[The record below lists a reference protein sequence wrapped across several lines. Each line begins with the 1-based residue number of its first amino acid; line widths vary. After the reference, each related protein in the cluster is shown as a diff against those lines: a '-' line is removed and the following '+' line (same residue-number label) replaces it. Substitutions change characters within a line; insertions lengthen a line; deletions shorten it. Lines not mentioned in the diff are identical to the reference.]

1 MSTPV
6 FCSIEEIKGS
16 VKEALQTRGYVI
28 VAGYSHRKHKYR
40 FCFSEEEV
48 EAERIAAQ
56 QMYKHLGKYG
66 YNKLYYGYLPEVPYL
81 PPTCKRAST
90 NGAEEFLVIRY
101 LAIRYGHD
109 GRPMPE
115 DWYPSGSDLKEWRAS
130 LTNADV
136 TVRWLSQGQY
146 GLGYNRDYG
155 IFILAKEHGEWVWPN
170 RAQLNLAYQSIVEAD
185 IPEENAVIH
194 IKPANTRGSVL
205 TKKKAMEKLFPE
217 ARIIEEK
224 WDNAYNCAF
233 SAANGD
239 DDSVDLRRE
248 VARTILNGNKTRSNV
263 RAMDPLGYGWEHEV
277 RIAADFLFHNK
288 PFDKYPFE
296 EVLLWMH
303 TFVDRGYPV
312 IFKGEA
318 ARYIIENMVT
328 YIQRPQGETGV
339 FDLRADKLADGISIL
354 TRTDEGAD
362 VRAEVTVGP
371 DCVALS
377 FEVISAVLAST
388 AERKGRLFDRF
399 VKDVLTAK
407 EPVIYFV
414 AGSDNK
420 TRRSLV
426 EGRELLATSLTPA
439 DILYLARQRGVN
451 MPAMV
456 VEKALPG
463 QRGLLVR
470 TNITK

>member
-1 MSTPV
+1 M
-6 FCSIEEIKGS
+6 
-16 VKEALQTRGYVI
+16 KESLQTRGYVI

-56 QMYKHLGKYG
+56 QMHKHLGKYG
-66 YNKLYYGYLPEVPYL
+66 YNSLYYGYCPEAPYL
-81 PPTCKRAST
+81 PPTDKRASA
-90 NGAEEFLVIRY
+90 NSAEEFLVIRY

-109 GRPMPE
+109 GRPFPE

-170 RAQLNLAYQSIVEAD
+170 RAQLNLAYQSIVEAN
-185 IPEENAVIH
+185 IPEEDAVVH
-194 IKPANTRGSVL
+194 IKPANTHGSAL

-224 WDNAYNCAF
+224 WNNAYNCAL
-233 SAANGD
+233 SATNGD

-248 VARTILNGNKTRSNV
+248 VARTILNGNNTRSNA
-263 RAMDPLGYGWEHEV
+263 RAMDPLGYEWEREV
-277 RIAADFLFHNK
+277 RTATAFLFHNK

-303 TFVDRGYPV
+303 TFVERGYPV
-312 IFKGEA
+312 IFKGNA
-318 ARYIIENMVT
+318 AHYIIESMVA
-328 YIQRPQGETGV
+328 YLKRPKKKTGA

-354 TRTDEGAD
+354 TRTDEG

-377 FEVISAVLAST
+377 FEVISTVLAST

-399 VKDVLTAK
+399 VKDVLTSK
-407 EPVIYFV
+407 EPVQYFV

-420 TRRSLV
+420 TRKSLV
-426 EGRELLATSLTPA
+426 DGRELLAIYLTPA
-439 DILYLARQRGVN
+439 DILYIARQRGVN
-451 MPAMV
+451 MPEMV

>member
-1 MSTPV
+1 M
-6 FCSIEEIKGS
+6 
-16 VKEALQTRGYVI
+16 KESLQTRGYVI

-56 QMYKHLGKYG
+56 QMHKHLGKYG
-66 YNKLYYGYLPEVPYL
+66 YNSLYYGYCPEAPYL
-81 PPTCKRAST
+81 PPTDKRASA
-90 NGAEEFLVIRY
+90 NSAEEFLVIRY

-109 GRPMPE
+109 GRPFPE

-170 RAQLNLAYQSIVEAD
+170 RAQLNLAYQSIVEAN
-185 IPEENAVIH
+185 IPEEDAVVH
-194 IKPANTRGSVL
+194 IKPANTHGSAL

-224 WDNAYNCAF
+224 WNNAYNCAL
-233 SAANGD
+233 SATNGD

-248 VARTILNGNKTRSNV
+248 VARTILNGNKTRSNA
-263 RAMDPLGYGWEHEV
+263 RAMDPLGYEWEREV
-277 RIAADFLFHNK
+277 RTATAFLFHNK

-303 TFVDRGYPV
+303 TFVERGYPV
-312 IFKGEA
+312 IFKGNA
-318 ARYIIENMVT
+318 AHYIIESMVA
-328 YIQRPQGETGV
+328 YLKRPKKKTGA

-354 TRTDEGAD
+354 TRTDEG

-399 VKDVLTAK
+399 VKDVLTSK
-407 EPVIYFV
+407 EPVQYFV

-420 TRRSLV
+420 TRKSLV
-426 EGRELLATSLTPA
+426 DGRELLAIYLTSA
-439 DILYLARQRGVN
+439 DILYIARQRGVN
-451 MPAMV
+451 MPEMV

>member
-6 FCSIEEIKGS
+6 FCSIKEIEGS
-16 VKEALQTRGYVI
+16 VKESLQTRGYVI

-56 QMYKHLGKYG
+56 QMHKHLGKYG
-66 YNKLYYGYLPEVPYL
+66 YNSLYYGYCPEAPYL
-81 PPTCKRAST
+81 PPTDKRASA
-90 NGAEEFLVIRY
+90 NSAEEFLVIRY

-109 GRPMPE
+109 GRPFPE

-170 RAQLNLAYQSIVEAD
+170 RAQLNLAYQSIVEAN
-185 IPEENAVIH
+185 IPEEDAVVH
-194 IKPANTRGSVL
+194 IKPANTHGSAL

-224 WDNAYNCAF
+224 WNNAYNCAL
-233 SAANGD
+233 STTNGD

-248 VARTILNGNKTRSNV
+248 VARTILNGNNTRSNA
-263 RAMDPLGYGWEHEV
+263 RAMDPLGYEWEREV
-277 RIAADFLFHNK
+277 RTATAFLFHNK

-303 TFVDRGYPV
+303 TFVERGYPV
-312 IFKGEA
+312 IFKGDA
-318 ARYIIENMVT
+318 AHYIIESMVA
-328 YIQRPQGETGV
+328 YLKRPKKKTGA

-354 TRTDEGAD
+354 TRTDEG

-399 VKDVLTAK
+399 VKDVLTSK
-407 EPVIYFV
+407 EPVQYFV

-420 TRRSLV
+420 TRKSLV
-426 EGRELLATSLTPA
+426 DGRELLAIYLTPA
-439 DILYLARQRGVN
+439 DILFIARQRGVN

>member
-6 FCSIEEIKGS
+6 FCSIKEIEGS
-16 VKEALQTRGYVI
+16 VKESLQTRGYVI

-56 QMYKHLGKYG
+56 QMHKHLGKYG
-66 YNKLYYGYLPEVPYL
+66 YNSLHYGYCPEAPYL
-81 PPTCKRAST
+81 PPTDKRASA
-90 NGAEEFLVIRY
+90 NSAEEFLVIRY

-109 GRPMPE
+109 GRPFPE

-170 RAQLNLAYQSIVEAD
+170 RAQLNLAYQSIVEAN
-185 IPEENAVIH
+185 IPEEDAVVH
-194 IKPANTRGSVL
+194 IKPANTHGSAR

-224 WDNAYNCAF
+224 WNNAYNCAL
-233 SAANGD
+233 SATNGD

-248 VARTILNGNKTRSNV
+248 VARTILNGNNTRSNA
-263 RAMDPLGYGWEHEV
+263 RAMDPLGYEWEREV
-277 RIAADFLFHNK
+277 RTATAFLFHNK

-303 TFVDRGYPV
+303 TFVERGYPV
-312 IFKGEA
+312 IFKGNA
-318 ARYIIENMVT
+318 AHYIIESMVA
-328 YIQRPQGETGV
+328 YLKRPKKKTGA

-354 TRTDEGAD
+354 TRTDEG

-399 VKDVLTAK
+399 VKDVLTSK
-407 EPVIYFV
+407 EPVQYFV

-420 TRRSLV
+420 TRKSLV
-426 EGRELLATSLTPA
+426 DGRELLAIYLTPA
-439 DILYLARQRGVN
+439 DILYIARQRGVN
-451 MPAMV
+451 MPEMV

>member
-1 MSTPV
+1 M
-6 FCSIEEIKGS
+6 
-16 VKEALQTRGYVI
+16 KESLQTRGYVI

-56 QMYKHLGKYG
+56 QMHKHLGKYG
-66 YNKLYYGYLPEVPYL
+66 YNSLYYGYCPEAPYL
-81 PPTCKRAST
+81 PPTDKRASA
-90 NGAEEFLVIRY
+90 NSAEEFLVIRY

-109 GRPMPE
+109 GRPFPE

-170 RAQLNLAYQSIVEAD
+170 RAQLNLAYQSIVEAN
-185 IPEENAVIH
+185 IPEEDAVVH
-194 IKPANTRGSVL
+194 IKPANTHGSAL

-224 WDNAYNCAF
+224 WNNAYNCAL
-233 SAANGD
+233 SATNGD

-248 VARTILNGNKTRSNV
+248 VARTIPNGNNTRSNA
-263 RAMDPLGYGWEHEV
+263 RAMDPLGYEWEREV
-277 RIAADFLFHNK
+277 RTATAFLFHNK

-303 TFVDRGYPV
+303 TFVERGYPV
-312 IFKGEA
+312 IFKGNA
-318 ARYIIENMVT
+318 AHYIIESMVA
-328 YIQRPQGETGV
+328 YLKRPKKKTGA

-354 TRTDEGAD
+354 TRTDEG

-399 VKDVLTAK
+399 VKDVLTSK
-407 EPVIYFV
+407 EPVQYFV

-420 TRRSLV
+420 TRKSLV
-426 EGRELLATSLTPA
+426 DGRELLAIYLTPA
-439 DILYLARQRGVN
+439 DILYIARQRGVN
-451 MPAMV
+451 MPEMV

>member
-1 MSTPV
+1 M
-6 FCSIEEIKGS
+6 
-16 VKEALQTRGYVI
+16 KESLQTRGYVI

-56 QMYKHLGKYG
+56 QMHKHLGKYG
-66 YNKLYYGYLPEVPYL
+66 YNSLYYGYCPEAPYL
-81 PPTCKRAST
+81 PPTDKRASA
-90 NGAEEFLVIRY
+90 NSAEEFLVIRY

-109 GRPMPE
+109 GRPFPE
-115 DWYPSGSDLKEWRAS
+115 DWYPSKTDLKEWRAS

-170 RAQLNLAYQSIVEAD
+170 KAQLNLAYQSIVAAN
-185 IPEENAVIH
+185 IPEEGTVIH
-194 IKPANTRGSVL
+194 IKVTDTPGYV
-205 TKKKAMEKLFPE
+205 TKKEAMEKLFPE

-224 WDNAYNCAF
+224 WDNAYNCAL
-233 SAANGD
+233 SATNGD
-239 DDSVDLRRE
+239 NNSKNPRLE
-248 VARTILNGNKTRSNV
+248 IARTILNGNNIRSNA
-263 RAMDPLGYGWEHEV
+263 RAMDPLGHEWEREV
-277 RIAADFLFHNK
+277 RTATAFLFHNK

-312 IFKGEA
+312 IFKGDA
-318 ARYIIENMVT
+318 AHYIIESMVA
-328 YIQRPQGETGV
+328 YLKRPKKKTGA
-339 FDLRADKLADGISIL
+339 FDLRAGKLADGISIL
-354 TRTDEGAD
+354 ARTDEG

-377 FEVISAVLAST
+377 FEVIEAVLAST
-388 AERKGRLFDRF
+388 AERKGRVFDLF
-399 VKDVLTAK
+399 VGDVRSSK
-407 EPVIYFV
+407 EPVQYFV
-414 AGSDNK
+414 AGSDNR

-426 EGRELLATSLTPA
+426 DGCELLATSLTPA
-439 DILYLARQRGVN
+439 DILYIASNRGIT
-451 MPAMV
+451 MPTMV

-470 TNITK
+470 THFAK

>member
-1 MSTPV
+1 M
-6 FCSIEEIKGS
+6 
-16 VKEALQTRGYVI
+16 KESLQTRGYVI

-56 QMYKHLGKYG
+56 QMHKHLGKYG
-66 YNKLYYGYLPEVPYL
+66 YNSLYYGYCPEAPYL
-81 PPTCKRAST
+81 PPTDKRASA
-90 NGAEEFLVIRY
+90 NSAEEFLVIRY

-109 GRPMPE
+109 GRPFPE

-170 RAQLNLAYQSIVEAD
+170 RAQLNLAYQSIVEAN
-185 IPEENAVIH
+185 IPEEDAVVH
-194 IKPANTRGSVL
+194 IKPANTHGSAL

-224 WDNAYNCAF
+224 WNNAYNCAL
-233 SAANGD
+233 SATNGD

-248 VARTILNGNKTRSNV
+248 VARTILNGNNTRSNA
-263 RAMDPLGYGWEHEV
+263 RAMDPLGYEWEREV
-277 RIAADFLFHNK
+277 RTATAFLFHNK
-288 PFDKYPFE
+288 PFDKYPLE

-303 TFVDRGYPV
+303 TFVERGYPV
-312 IFKGEA
+312 IFKGNA
-318 ARYIIENMVT
+318 AHYIIESMVA
-328 YIQRPQGETGV
+328 YLKRPKKKTGA

-354 TRTDEGAD
+354 TRTDEG

-399 VKDVLTAK
+399 VKDVLTSK
-407 EPVIYFV
+407 EPVQYFV

-420 TRRSLV
+420 TRKSLV
-426 EGRELLATSLTPA
+426 DGRELLAIYLTPA
-439 DILYLARQRGVN
+439 DILYIARQRGVN
-451 MPAMV
+451 MPEMV

>member
-1 MSTPV
+1 M
-6 FCSIEEIKGS
+6 
-16 VKEALQTRGYVI
+16 KESLQTRGYVI

-56 QMYKHLGKYG
+56 QMHKHLGKYG
-66 YNKLYYGYLPEVPYL
+66 YNSLYYGYCPEAPYL
-81 PPTCKRAST
+81 PPTDKRASA
-90 NGAEEFLVIRY
+90 NSAEEFLVIRY

-109 GRPMPE
+109 GRPFPE

-170 RAQLNLAYQSIVEAD
+170 KAQLNLAYQSIVEAN
-185 IPEENAVIH
+185 IPEEDAVVH
-194 IKPANTRGSVL
+194 IKPANTHGNAL

-224 WDNAYNCAF
+224 WNNAYNCAL
-233 SAANGD
+233 SATNGD

-248 VARTILNGNKTRSNV
+248 VARTILNGNNTRSNA
-263 RAMDPLGYGWEHEV
+263 RAMDPLGYEWEHEV
-277 RIAADFLFHNK
+277 RTATAFLFHNK

-303 TFVDRGYPV
+303 TFVERGYPV
-312 IFKGEA
+312 IFKGDA
-318 ARYIIENMVT
+318 AHYIIESMVA
-328 YIQRPQGETGV
+328 YLKRPKKKTGA

-354 TRTDEGAD
+354 TRTDEG

-399 VKDVLTAK
+399 VKDVLTSK
-407 EPVIYFV
+407 EPVQYFV

-420 TRRSLV
+420 TRKSLV
-426 EGRELLATSLTPA
+426 DGRELLAIYLTPA
-439 DILYLARQRGVN
+439 DILHIARQRGVN

-470 TNITK
+470 TNLPK

>member
-1 MSTPV
+1 M
-6 FCSIEEIKGS
+6 
-16 VKEALQTRGYVI
+16 KESLQTRGYVI

-56 QMYKHLGKYG
+56 QMHKHLGKYG
-66 YNKLYYGYLPEVPYL
+66 YNSLYYGYCPEAPYL
-81 PPTCKRAST
+81 PPTDKRASA
-90 NGAEEFLVIRY
+90 NSAEEFLVIRY

-109 GRPMPE
+109 GRPFPE

-170 RAQLNLAYQSIVEAD
+170 RAQLNLAYQSIVEAN
-185 IPEENAVIH
+185 IPEEDAVVH
-194 IKPANTRGSVL
+194 IKPANTHGSAL

-224 WDNAYNCAF
+224 WNNAYNCAL
-233 SAANGD
+233 SATNGD

-248 VARTILNGNKTRSNV
+248 VARTILNGNNTRSNA
-263 RAMDPLGYGWEHEV
+263 RAMDPLGYEWEREV
-277 RIAADFLFHNK
+277 RTATAFLFHNK

-303 TFVDRGYPV
+303 TFVERGYPV
-312 IFKGEA
+312 IFKGNA
-318 ARYIIENMVT
+318 AHYIIESMVA
-328 YIQRPQGETGV
+328 YLKRPKKKTGA

-354 TRTDEGAD
+354 TRTDEG

-399 VKDVLTAK
+399 VKDVLTSK
-407 EPVIYFV
+407 EPVQYFV

-420 TRRSLV
+420 TRKSLV
-426 EGRELLATSLTPA
+426 DGRELLAIYLTPA
-439 DILYLARQRGVN
+439 DILYIARQRGVN
-451 MPAMV
+451 MPEMV

>member
-1 MSTPV
+1 M
-6 FCSIEEIKGS
+6 
-16 VKEALQTRGYVI
+16 KESLQTRGYVI

-56 QMYKHLGKYG
+56 QMHKHLGKYG
-66 YNKLYYGYLPEVPYL
+66 YNSLHYGYCPEAPYL
-81 PPTCKRAST
+81 PPTDKRASA
-90 NGAEEFLVIRY
+90 NSAEEFLVIRY

-109 GRPMPE
+109 GRPFPE

-170 RAQLNLAYQSIVEAD
+170 RAQLNLAYQSIVEAN
-185 IPEENAVIH
+185 IPEEDAVVH
-194 IKPANTRGSVL
+194 IKPANTHGSAL

-224 WDNAYNCAF
+224 WNNAYNCAL
-233 SAANGD
+233 SATNGD

-248 VARTILNGNKTRSNV
+248 VARTILNGNNTRSNA
-263 RAMDPLGYGWEHEV
+263 RAMDPLGYEWEREV
-277 RIAADFLFHNK
+277 RTATAFLFHNK

-303 TFVDRGYPV
+303 TFVERGYPV
-312 IFKGEA
+312 IFKGNA
-318 ARYIIENMVT
+318 AHYIIESMVA
-328 YIQRPQGETGV
+328 YLKRPKKKTGA

-354 TRTDEGAD
+354 TRTDEG

-377 FEVISAVLAST
+377 FEVISTVLAST

-399 VKDVLTAK
+399 VKDVLTSK
-407 EPVIYFV
+407 EPVQYFV

-420 TRRSLV
+420 TRKSLV
-426 EGRELLATSLTPA
+426 DGRELLAIYLTPA
-439 DILYLARQRGVN
+439 DILYIARQRGVN
-451 MPAMV
+451 MPEMV

>member
-1 MSTPV
+1 M
-6 FCSIEEIKGS
+6 
-16 VKEALQTRGYVI
+16 KESLQTRGYVI

-56 QMYKHLGKYG
+56 QMHKHLGKYG
-66 YNKLYYGYLPEVPYL
+66 YNSLYYGYCPEAPYL
-81 PPTCKRAST
+81 PPTDKRASA
-90 NGAEEFLVIRY
+90 NSAEEFLVIRY

-109 GRPMPE
+109 GRPFPE

-170 RAQLNLAYQSIVEAD
+170 RAQLNLAYQSIVEAN
-185 IPEENAVIH
+185 IPEEDAVVH
-194 IKPANTRGSVL
+194 IKPANTHGSAL

-224 WDNAYNCAF
+224 WNNAYNCAL
-233 SAANGD
+233 SATNGD

-248 VARTILNGNKTRSNV
+248 VARTILNGNNTRSNA
-263 RAMDPLGYGWEHEV
+263 RAMDPLGYEWEREV
-277 RIAADFLFHNK
+277 RTATAFLFHNK

-303 TFVDRGYPV
+303 TFVERGYPV
-312 IFKGEA
+312 IFKGNA
-318 ARYIIENMVT
+318 AHYIIESMVA
-328 YIQRPQGETGV
+328 YLKRPKKKTGA

-354 TRTDEGAD
+354 TRTDEG

-399 VKDVLTAK
+399 VKDVLTSK
-407 EPVIYFV
+407 EPVQYFV

-420 TRRSLV
+420 TRKSLV
-426 EGRELLATSLTPA
+426 DGRELLAIYLTPA
-439 DILYLARQRGVN
+439 DILYIARQRGVN
-451 MPAMV
+451 MPEMV

-470 TNITK
+470 TNLTE

>member
-1 MSTPV
+1 M
-6 FCSIEEIKGS
+6 
-16 VKEALQTRGYVI
+16 KESLQTRGYVI

-56 QMYKHLGKYG
+56 QMHKHLGKYG
-66 YNKLYYGYLPEVPYL
+66 YNSLHYGYCPEAPYL
-81 PPTCKRAST
+81 PPTDKRASA
-90 NGAEEFLVIRY
+90 NSAEEFLVIRY

-109 GRPMPE
+109 GRPFPE

-170 RAQLNLAYQSIVEAD
+170 RAQLNLAYQSIVEAN
-185 IPEENAVIH
+185 IPEEDAVVH
-194 IKPANTRGSVL
+194 IKPANTHGSAL

-224 WDNAYNCAF
+224 WNNAYNCAL
-233 SAANGD
+233 SATNGD

-248 VARTILNGNKTRSNV
+248 VARTILNGNNTRSNA
-263 RAMDPLGYGWEHEV
+263 RAMDPLGYEWEREV
-277 RIAADFLFHNK
+277 RTATAFLFHNK

-303 TFVDRGYPV
+303 TFVERGYPV
-312 IFKGEA
+312 IFKGNA
-318 ARYIIENMVT
+318 AHYIIESMVA
-328 YIQRPQGETGV
+328 YLKRPKKKTGA

-354 TRTDEGAD
+354 TRTDEG

-399 VKDVLTAK
+399 VKDVLTSK
-407 EPVIYFV
+407 EPVQYFV

-420 TRRSLV
+420 TRKSLV
-426 EGRELLATSLTPA
+426 DGRELLAIYLTPA
-439 DILYLARQRGVN
+439 DILYIARQRGVN
-451 MPAMV
+451 MPEMV

-470 TNITK
+470 TNLPK

>member
-6 FCSIEEIKGS
+6 FCSIKEIEGS
-16 VKEALQTRGYVI
+16 VKESLQTRGYVI

-56 QMYKHLGKYG
+56 QMHKHLGKYG
-66 YNKLYYGYLPEVPYL
+66 YNSLYYGYCPEAPYL
-81 PPTCKRAST
+81 PPTDKRASA
-90 NGAEEFLVIRY
+90 NSAEEFLVIRY

-109 GRPMPE
+109 GRPFPE

-170 RAQLNLAYQSIVEAD
+170 RAQLNLAYQSIVEAN
-185 IPEENAVIH
+185 IPEEDTVVH
-194 IKPANTRGSVL
+194 IKPANTHGSAL

-224 WDNAYNCAF
+224 WNNAYNCAL
-233 SAANGD
+233 SATNGD

-248 VARTILNGNKTRSNV
+248 VARTILNGNNTRSNA
-263 RAMDPLGYGWEHEV
+263 RAMDPLGYEWEREV
-277 RIAADFLFHNK
+277 RTATAFLFHNK

-303 TFVDRGYPV
+303 TFVERGYPV
-312 IFKGEA
+312 IFKGDA
-318 ARYIIENMVT
+318 AHYIIESMVA
-328 YIQRPQGETGV
+328 YLKRPKKKTGA

-354 TRTDEGAD
+354 TRTDEG

-399 VKDVLTAK
+399 VKDVLTSK
-407 EPVIYFV
+407 EPVQYFV

-420 TRRSLV
+420 TRKSLV
-426 EGRELLATSLTPA
+426 DGRELLAIYLTPA
-439 DILYLARQRGVN
+439 DILYIARQRGVN

>member
-6 FCSIEEIKGS
+6 FCSIKEIEGS
-16 VKEALQTRGYVI
+16 VKESLQTRGYVI

-56 QMYKHLGKYG
+56 QMHKHLGKYG
-66 YNKLYYGYLPEVPYL
+66 YNSLYYGYCPEAPYL
-81 PPTCKRAST
+81 PPTDKRASA
-90 NGAEEFLVIRY
+90 NSAEEFLVIRY

-109 GRPMPE
+109 GRPFPE

-170 RAQLNLAYQSIVEAD
+170 RAQLNLAYQSIVEAN
-185 IPEENAVIH
+185 IPEEDTVVH
-194 IKPANTRGSVL
+194 IKPANTHGSAL

-224 WDNAYNCAF
+224 WNNAYNCAL
-233 SAANGD
+233 SATNGD

-248 VARTILNGNKTRSNV
+248 VARTILNGNNTRSNA
-263 RAMDPLGYGWEHEV
+263 RAMDPLGYEWEREV
-277 RIAADFLFHNK
+277 RTATAFLFHNK

-303 TFVDRGYPV
+303 TFVGPGYPV

-318 ARYIIENMVT
+318 AHYIIESMVA
-328 YIQRPQGETGV
+328 YLKRPKKKTGA

-354 TRTDEGAD
+354 TRTDEG

-399 VKDVLTAK
+399 VKDVLTSK
-407 EPVIYFV
+407 EPVQYFV

-420 TRRSLV
+420 TRKSLV
-426 EGRELLATSLTPA
+426 DGRELLAIYLTPA
-439 DILYLARQRGVN
+439 DILYIARQRGVN

>member
-6 FCSIEEIKGS
+6 FCSIKEIEGS
-16 VKEALQTRGYVI
+16 VKESLQTRGYVI

-56 QMYKHLGKYG
+56 QMHKHLGKYG
-66 YNKLYYGYLPEVPYL
+66 YNSLHYGYCPEAPYL
-81 PPTCKRAST
+81 PPTDKRASA
-90 NGAEEFLVIRY
+90 NSAEEFLVIRY

-109 GRPMPE
+109 GRPFPE

-170 RAQLNLAYQSIVEAD
+170 RAQLNLAYQSIVEAN
-185 IPEENAVIH
+185 IPEEDAVVH
-194 IKPANTRGSVL
+194 IKPANTHGSAL

-224 WDNAYNCAF
+224 WNNAYNCAL
-233 SAANGD
+233 SATNGD

-248 VARTILNGNKTRSNV
+248 VARTILNGNNTRSNA
-263 RAMDPLGYGWEHEV
+263 RAMDPLGYEWEREV
-277 RIAADFLFHNK
+277 RTATAFLFHNK

-303 TFVDRGYPV
+303 TFVERGYPV
-312 IFKGEA
+312 IFKGNA
-318 ARYIIENMVT
+318 AHYIIESMVA
-328 YIQRPQGETGV
+328 YLKRPKKKTGA

-354 TRTDEGAD
+354 TRTDEC

-399 VKDVLTAK
+399 VKDVLTSK
-407 EPVIYFV
+407 EPVQYFV

-420 TRRSLV
+420 TRKSLV
-426 EGRELLATSLTPA
+426 DGRELLAIYLTPA
-439 DILYLARQRGVN
+439 DILYIARQRGVN
-451 MPAMV
+451 MPEMV

>member
-6 FCSIEEIKGS
+6 FCSIKEIEGS
-16 VKEALQTRGYVI
+16 VKESLQTRGYVI

-56 QMYKHLGKYG
+56 QMHKHLGKYG
-66 YNKLYYGYLPEVPYL
+66 YNSLYYGYCPEAPYL
-81 PPTCKRAST
+81 PPTDKRASA
-90 NGAEEFLVIRY
+90 NSAEEFLVIRY

-109 GRPMPE
+109 GRPFPE

-170 RAQLNLAYQSIVEAD
+170 RAQLNLAYQSIVEAN
-185 IPEENAVIH
+185 IPEEDAVVH
-194 IKPANTRGSVL
+194 IKPANTHGSAL

-224 WDNAYNCAF
+224 WNNAYNCAL
-233 SAANGD
+233 SATNGD

-248 VARTILNGNKTRSNV
+248 VARTILNGNNTRSNA
-263 RAMDPLGYGWEHEV
+263 RAMDPLGYEWEREV
-277 RIAADFLFHNK
+277 RTATAFLFHNK

-303 TFVDRGYPV
+303 TFVERGYPV
-312 IFKGEA
+312 IFKGNA
-318 ARYIIENMVT
+318 AHYIIESMVA
-328 YIQRPQGETGV
+328 YLKRPKKKTGA

-354 TRTDEGAD
+354 TRTDEG

-399 VKDVLTAK
+399 VKDVLTSK
-407 EPVIYFV
+407 EPVQYFV

-420 TRRSLV
+420 TRKSLV
-426 EGRELLATSLTPA
+426 DGRELLAIYLTPA
-439 DILYLARQRGVN
+439 DILYIARQRGVN
-451 MPAMV
+451 MPEMV

>member
-1 MSTPV
+1 M
-6 FCSIEEIKGS
+6 
-16 VKEALQTRGYVI
+16 KESLQTRGYVI

-56 QMYKHLGKYG
+56 QMHKHLGKYG
-66 YNKLYYGYLPEVPYL
+66 YNSLHYGYCPEAPYL
-81 PPTCKRAST
+81 PPTDKRASA
-90 NGAEEFLVIRY
+90 NSAEEFLVIRY

-109 GRPMPE
+109 GRPFPE

-170 RAQLNLAYQSIVEAD
+170 RAQLNLAYQSIVEAN
-185 IPEENAVIH
+185 IPEEDAVVH
-194 IKPANTRGSVL
+194 IKPANTHGSAL

-224 WDNAYNCAF
+224 WNNAYNCAL
-233 SAANGD
+233 SATNGD

-248 VARTILNGNKTRSNV
+248 VARTILNGNNTRSNA
-263 RAMDPLGYGWEHEV
+263 RAMDPLGYEWEREV
-277 RIAADFLFHNK
+277 RTATAFLFHNK

-303 TFVDRGYPV
+303 TFVERGYPV
-312 IFKGEA
+312 IFKGNA
-318 ARYIIENMVT
+318 AHYIIESMVA
-328 YIQRPQGETGV
+328 YLKRPKKKTGA

-354 TRTDEGAD
+354 TRTDEG

-399 VKDVLTAK
+399 VKDVLTSK
-407 EPVIYFV
+407 EPVQYFV

-420 TRRSLV
+420 TRKSLV
-426 EGRELLATSLTPA
+426 DGRELLAIYLTPA
-439 DILYLARQRGVN
+439 DILYIARQRGVN
-451 MPAMV
+451 MPEMV

>member
-1 MSTPV
+1 M
-6 FCSIEEIKGS
+6 
-16 VKEALQTRGYVI
+16 KESLQTRGYVI

-56 QMYKHLGKYG
+56 QMHKHLGKYG
-66 YNKLYYGYLPEVPYL
+66 YNSLHYGYCPEAPYL
-81 PPTCKRAST
+81 PPTDKRASA
-90 NGAEEFLVIRY
+90 NSAEEFLVIRY

-109 GRPMPE
+109 GRPFPE

-170 RAQLNLAYQSIVEAD
+170 RAQLNLAYQSIVEAN
-185 IPEENAVIH
+185 IPEEDAVVH
-194 IKPANTRGSVL
+194 IKPANTHGSTL

-224 WDNAYNCAF
+224 WNNAYNCAL
-233 SAANGD
+233 SATNGD

-248 VARTILNGNKTRSNV
+248 VARTILNGNNTRSNA
-263 RAMDPLGYGWEHEV
+263 RAMDPLGYEWEREV
-277 RIAADFLFHNK
+277 CTETAFLFHNK

-303 TFVDRGYPV
+303 TFVERGYPV
-312 IFKGEA
+312 IFKGNA
-318 ARYIIENMVT
+318 AHYIIESMVA
-328 YIQRPQGETGV
+328 YLKRPKKKTGA

-354 TRTDEGAD
+354 TRTDEG

-399 VKDVLTAK
+399 VKDVLTSK
-407 EPVIYFV
+407 EPVQYFV

-420 TRRSLV
+420 TRKSLV
-426 EGRELLATSLTPA
+426 DGRELLAIYLTPA
-439 DILYLARQRGVN
+439 DILYIARQRGVN
-451 MPAMV
+451 MPEMV

>member
-1 MSTPV
+1 M
-6 FCSIEEIKGS
+6 
-16 VKEALQTRGYVI
+16 KESLQTRGYVI

-56 QMYKHLGKYG
+56 QMHKHLGKYG
-66 YNKLYYGYLPEVPYL
+66 YNSLYYGYCPEAPYL
-81 PPTCKRAST
+81 PPTDKRASA
-90 NGAEEFLVIRY
+90 NSAEEFLVIRY

-109 GRPMPE
+109 GRPFPE

-170 RAQLNLAYQSIVEAD
+170 RAQLNLAYQSIVEAN
-185 IPEENAVIH
+185 IPEEDAVVH
-194 IKPANTRGSVL
+194 IKPANTHGSAL

-224 WDNAYNCAF
+224 WNNAYNCAL
-233 SAANGD
+233 SATNGD

-248 VARTILNGNKTRSNV
+248 VARTILNGNNTRSNA
-263 RAMDPLGYGWEHEV
+263 RAMDPLGYEWEREV
-277 RIAADFLFHNK
+277 RTATAFLFHNK

-303 TFVDRGYPV
+303 TFVERGYPV
-312 IFKGEA
+312 IFKGNA
-318 ARYIIENMVT
+318 AHYIIESMVA
-328 YIQRPQGETGV
+328 YLKRPKKKTGAL
-339 FDLRADKLADGISIL
+339 DLRADKLADGISIL
-354 TRTDEGAD
+354 TRTDEG

-399 VKDVLTAK
+399 VKDVLTSK
-407 EPVIYFV
+407 EPVQYFV

-420 TRRSLV
+420 TRKSLV
-426 EGRELLATSLTPA
+426 DGRELLAIYLTPA
-439 DILYLARQRGVN
+439 DILYIARQRGVN
-451 MPAMV
+451 MPEMV

>member
-1 MSTPV
+1 M
-6 FCSIEEIKGS
+6 
-16 VKEALQTRGYVI
+16 KESLQTRGYVI

-56 QMYKHLGKYG
+56 QMHKHLGKYG
-66 YNKLYYGYLPEVPYL
+66 YNSLYYGYCPEAPYL
-81 PPTCKRAST
+81 PPTDKRASA
-90 NGAEEFLVIRY
+90 NSAEEFLVIRY

-109 GRPMPE
+109 GRPFPG

-170 RAQLNLAYQSIVEAD
+170 RAQLNLAYRSIVEAN
-185 IPEENAVIH
+185 IPEEDAVVH
-194 IKPANTRGSVL
+194 IKPANTHGSVL

-224 WDNAYNCAF
+224 WNNAYNCAL
-233 SAANGD
+233 SATNGD

-248 VARTILNGNKTRSNV
+248 VARTILNGNNTRSNA
-263 RAMDPLGYGWEHEV
+263 RAMDPLGYEWEREV
-277 RIAADFLFHNK
+277 RTATAFLFHNK

-303 TFVDRGYPV
+303 TFVERGYPV
-312 IFKGEA
+312 IFKGNA
-318 ARYIIENMVT
+318 AHYIIESMVA
-328 YIQRPQGETGV
+328 YLKRPKKKTGA

-354 TRTDEGAD
+354 TRTDEG

-399 VKDVLTAK
+399 VKDVLTSK
-407 EPVIYFV
+407 EPVQYFV

-420 TRRSLV
+420 TRKSLV
-426 EGRELLATSLTPA
+426 DGRELLAIYLTPA
-439 DILYLARQRGVN
+439 DILYIARQRGVN
-451 MPAMV
+451 MPEMV

>member
-6 FCSIEEIKGS
+6 FCSIKEIEGS
-16 VKEALQTRGYVI
+16 VKESLQTRGYVI

-56 QMYKHLGKYG
+56 QMHKHLGKYG
-66 YNKLYYGYLPEVPYL
+66 YNSLHYGYCPEAPYL
-81 PPTCKRAST
+81 PPTDKRASA
-90 NGAEEFLVIRY
+90 NSAEEFLVIRY

-109 GRPMPE
+109 GRPFPE

-170 RAQLNLAYQSIVEAD
+170 RAQLNLAYQSIVEAN
-185 IPEENAVIH
+185 IPEEDAVVH
-194 IKPANTRGSVL
+194 IKPANTHGSAL

-224 WDNAYNCAF
+224 WNNAYNCAL
-233 SAANGD
+233 SATNGD

-248 VARTILNGNKTRSNV
+248 VARTILNGNNTRSNA
-263 RAMDPLGYGWEHEV
+263 RAMDPLGYEWEREV
-277 RIAADFLFHNK
+277 RTATAFLFHNK

-303 TFVDRGYPV
+303 TFVERGYPV
-312 IFKGEA
+312 IFKGNA
-318 ARYIIENMVT
+318 AHYIIESMVA
-328 YIQRPQGETGV
+328 YLKRPKKKTGA

-354 TRTDEGAD
+354 TRTDEG

-399 VKDVLTAK
+399 VKDVLTSK
-407 EPVIYFV
+407 EPVQYFV

-420 TRRSLV
+420 TRKSLV
-426 EGRELLATSLTPA
+426 DGRELLAIYLTPA
-439 DILYLARQRGVN
+439 DILYIARQRGVN
-451 MPAMV
+451 MPEMV

>member
-6 FCSIEEIKGS
+6 FCSIKEIEGS
-16 VKEALQTRGYVI
+16 VKESLQTRGYVI

-56 QMYKHLGKYG
+56 QMHKHLGKYG
-66 YNKLYYGYLPEVPYL
+66 YNSLYYGYCPEAPYL
-81 PPTCKRAST
+81 PPTDKRASA
-90 NGAEEFLVIRY
+90 NSAEEFLVIRY

-109 GRPMPE
+109 GRPFPE

-170 RAQLNLAYQSIVEAD
+170 RAQLNLAYQSIVEAN
-185 IPEENAVIH
+185 IPEEDAVVH
-194 IKPANTRGSVL
+194 IKPANTHGSAL

-224 WDNAYNCAF
+224 WNNAYNCAL
-233 SAANGD
+233 SATNGD

-248 VARTILNGNKTRSNV
+248 VARTILNGNNTRSNA
-263 RAMDPLGYGWEHEV
+263 RAMDPLGYEWEREV
-277 RIAADFLFHNK
+277 RTATAFLFHNK

-303 TFVDRGYPV
+303 TFVERGYPV
-312 IFKGEA
+312 IFKGNA
-318 ARYIIENMVT
+318 AHYIIESMVA
-328 YIQRPQGETGV
+328 YLKRPKKKTGA

-354 TRTDEGAD
+354 TRTDEG

-377 FEVISAVLAST
+377 FEVISVVLAST

-399 VKDVLTAK
+399 VKDVLTSK
-407 EPVIYFV
+407 EPVQYFV

-420 TRRSLV
+420 TRKSLV
-426 EGRELLATSLTPA
+426 DGRELLAIYLTPA
-439 DILYLARQRGVN
+439 DILYIARQRGVN
-451 MPAMV
+451 MPEMV

>member
-6 FCSIEEIKGS
+6 FCSIKEIEGS
-16 VKEALQTRGYVI
+16 VKESLQTRGYVI

-56 QMYKHLGKYG
+56 QMHKHLGKYG
-66 YNKLYYGYLPEVPYL
+66 YNSLYYGYCPEAPYL
-81 PPTCKRAST
+81 PPTDKRASA
-90 NGAEEFLVIRY
+90 NSAEEFLVIRY

-109 GRPMPE
+109 GRPFPE

-170 RAQLNLAYQSIVEAD
+170 RAQLNLAYQSIVEAN
-185 IPEENAVIH
+185 IPEEDAVVH
-194 IKPANTRGSVL
+194 IKPSNTHGSAL

-224 WDNAYNCAF
+224 WNNAYNCAL
-233 SAANGD
+233 SATNGD

-248 VARTILNGNKTRSNV
+248 VARTILNGNNTRSNA
-263 RAMDPLGYGWEHEV
+263 RAMDPLGYEWEREV
-277 RIAADFLFHNK
+277 RTATAFLFHNK

-303 TFVDRGYPV
+303 TFVERGYPV
-312 IFKGEA
+312 IFKGNA
-318 ARYIIENMVT
+318 AHYIIESMVA
-328 YIQRPQGETGV
+328 YLKRPKKKTGA

-354 TRTDEGAD
+354 TRTDEG

-399 VKDVLTAK
+399 VKDVLTSK
-407 EPVIYFV
+407 EPVQYFV

-420 TRRSLV
+420 TRKSLV
-426 EGRELLATSLTPA
+426 DGRELLAIYLTPA
-439 DILYLARQRGVN
+439 DILYIARQRGVN
-451 MPAMV
+451 MPEMV

>member
-6 FCSIEEIKGS
+6 FCSIKEIEGS
-16 VKEALQTRGYVI
+16 VKESLQTRGYVI

-56 QMYKHLGKYG
+56 QMHKHLGKYG
-66 YNKLYYGYLPEVPYL
+66 YNSLYYGYCPEAPYL
-81 PPTCKRAST
+81 PPTDKRASA
-90 NGAEEFLVIRY
+90 NSAEEFLVIRY

-109 GRPMPE
+109 GRPFPE

-170 RAQLNLAYQSIVEAD
+170 RAQLNLAYQSIVEAN
-185 IPEENAVIH
+185 IPEEDAVVH
-194 IKPANTRGSVL
+194 IKPANTHGSAL

-224 WDNAYNCAF
+224 WNNAYNCAL
-233 SAANGD
+233 SATNGD

-248 VARTILNGNKTRSNV
+248 VARTILNGNNTRSNA
-263 RAMDPLGYGWEHEV
+263 RAMDPLGYEWEREV
-277 RIAADFLFHNK
+277 RTATAFLFHNK

-303 TFVDRGYPV
+303 TFVERGYPV
-312 IFKGEA
+312 IFKGNA
-318 ARYIIENMVT
+318 AHYIIESMVA
-328 YIQRPQGETGV
+328 YLKRPKKKTGA

-354 TRTDEGAD
+354 TRTDEG

-399 VKDVLTAK
+399 VKDVLTSK
-407 EPVIYFV
+407 EPVQYFV

-420 TRRSLV
+420 TRKSLV
-426 EGRELLATSLTPA
+426 DGRELLAIYLTPA
-439 DILYLARQRGVN
+439 DILYIARQRGVN
-451 MPAMV
+451 MPEMV

-470 TNITK
+470 TNLTE

>member
-1 MSTPV
+1 M
-6 FCSIEEIKGS
+6 
-16 VKEALQTRGYVI
+16 KESLQTRGYVI

-56 QMYKHLGKYG
+56 QMHKHLGKYG
-66 YNKLYYGYLPEVPYL
+66 YNSLYYGYCPEAPYL
-81 PPTCKRAST
+81 PPTDKRASA
-90 NGAEEFLVIRY
+90 NSAEEFLVIRY

-109 GRPMPE
+109 GRPFPE

-170 RAQLNLAYQSIVEAD
+170 RAQLNLAYRSIVEAN
-185 IPEENAVIH
+185 IPEEDAVVH
-194 IKPANTRGSVL
+194 IKPANTHGSAL

-224 WDNAYNCAF
+224 WNNAYNCAL
-233 SAANGD
+233 SATNGD

-248 VARTILNGNKTRSNV
+248 VARTILNGNNTRSNA
-263 RAMDPLGYGWEHEV
+263 RAMDPLGYEWEREV
-277 RIAADFLFHNK
+277 RTATAFLFHNK

-303 TFVDRGYPV
+303 TFVERGYPV
-312 IFKGEA
+312 IFKGNA
-318 ARYIIENMVT
+318 AHYIIESMVA
-328 YIQRPQGETGV
+328 YLKRPKKKTGA

-354 TRTDEGAD
+354 TRTDEG

-399 VKDVLTAK
+399 VKDVLTSK
-407 EPVIYFV
+407 EPVQYFV

-420 TRRSLV
+420 TRKSLV
-426 EGRELLATSLTPA
+426 DGRELLAIYLTPA
-439 DILYLARQRGVN
+439 DILYIARQRGVN
-451 MPAMV
+451 MPEMV

>member
-1 MSTPV
+1 M
-6 FCSIEEIKGS
+6 
-16 VKEALQTRGYVI
+16 KESLQTRGYVI

-56 QMYKHLGKYG
+56 QMHKHLGKYG
-66 YNKLYYGYLPEVPYL
+66 YNSLYYGYCPEAPYL
-81 PPTCKRAST
+81 PPTDKRASA
-90 NGAEEFLVIRY
+90 NSAEEFLVIRY

-109 GRPMPE
+109 GRPFPE

-170 RAQLNLAYQSIVEAD
+170 RAQLNLAYQSIVEAN
-185 IPEENAVIH
+185 IPEEDAVVH
-194 IKPANTRGSVL
+194 IKPANTHGSAL

-224 WDNAYNCAF
+224 WNNAYNCAL
-233 SAANGD
+233 SATNGD

-248 VARTILNGNKTRSNV
+248 VARTILNGNNTRSNA
-263 RAMDPLGYGWEHEV
+263 RAMDPLGYEWEREV
-277 RIAADFLFHNK
+277 RTATAFLFHNK

-303 TFVDRGYPV
+303 TFVERGYPV
-312 IFKGEA
+312 IFKGNA
-318 ARYIIENMVT
+318 AHYIIESMVA
-328 YIQRPQGETGV
+328 YLKHPKKKTGA

-354 TRTDEGAD
+354 TRTDEG

-399 VKDVLTAK
+399 VKDVLTSK
-407 EPVIYFV
+407 EPVQYFV

-420 TRRSLV
+420 TRKSLV
-426 EGRELLATSLTPA
+426 DGRELLAIYLTPA
-439 DILYLARQRGVN
+439 DILYIARQRGVN
-451 MPAMV
+451 MPEMV

>member
-6 FCSIEEIKGS
+6 FCSIKEIEGS
-16 VKEALQTRGYVI
+16 VKESLQTRGYVI

-56 QMYKHLGKYG
+56 QMHKHLGKYG
-66 YNKLYYGYLPEVPYL
+66 YNSLYYGYCPEAPYL
-81 PPTCKRAST
+81 PPTDKRASA
-90 NGAEEFLVIRY
+90 NSAEEFLVIRY

-109 GRPMPE
+109 GRPFPE

-170 RAQLNLAYQSIVEAD
+170 RAQLNLAYQSIVEAN
-185 IPEENAVIH
+185 IPEEDAVVH
-194 IKPANTRGSVL
+194 IKPANTHGSAL

-224 WDNAYNCAF
+224 WNNAYNCAL
-233 SAANGD
+233 SATNGD

-248 VARTILNGNKTRSNV
+248 VARTILNGNNTRSNA
-263 RAMDPLGYGWEHEV
+263 RAMDPLGYEWEREV
-277 RIAADFLFHNK
+277 RTATAFLFHNK

-303 TFVDRGYPV
+303 TFVERGYPV
-312 IFKGEA
+312 IFKGDA
-318 ARYIIENMVT
+318 AHYIIESMVA
-328 YIQRPQGETGV
+328 YLKRPKKKTGA

-354 TRTDEGAD
+354 TRTDEG

-399 VKDVLTAK
+399 VKDVLTSK
-407 EPVIYFV
+407 EPVQYFV

-420 TRRSLV
+420 TRKSLV
-426 EGRELLATSLTPA
+426 DGRELLAIYLTPA
-439 DILYLARQRGVN
+439 DILYIARQRGVN

-470 TNITK
+470 TNLTK